1 MTETKN
7 INEIVK
13 SLVEGIKDYLTD
25 LGLEYLYTFLEQCL
39 EAL

>member
-7 INEIVK
+7 INEIVI

-25 LGLEYLYTFLEQCL
+25 LGLECLYTFLEQCL